1 MTATARIRLP
11 KGNPFRDTTGNWVR
25 EADQITLPRLDEVGG
40 HPRPAGVGVTYT
52 EQEYAA
58 LADEQELNWPAEGE
72 HEARDVQVQARGW
85 DSLAVATEFLLTES
99 EKQVRAARG
108 DQQHAAQVLTPYV
121 RREPWAKLRYWVLWP
136 LFALGDASSVLSAAI
151 MLGDV
156 PWVAAGQA
164 LSAGLAAACAG
175 LVGAELKHRQT
186 AQSRQRDPD
195 TLTNDERRYQR
206 LFTDGTKGIG
216 IVKLI
221 GLLSLLVVALLGV
234 GIFTL
239 RSSVEGSASGLT
251 FGLLAA
257 ATAIGSG
264 LRAAFQPSTL
274 LPADL
279 VGMAPGTPAPS
290 PSTSYRL
297 GHPGRPARVPTIV
310 IAICDDS
317 GSVTS
322 PIGAD
327 PLSNRYAEVM
337 HAFSVVA
344 RRGSGH
350 ELGAA
355 LHFDTP
361 TSGDTGPVPITRRG
375 LRLLRLG
382 LRVPP
387 DAAGTSRLAPSLQR
401 AVEIADSYPDHKVIL
416 LVLSDFWLMDREPGQ
431 VLSNLAAFPGQVHA
445 VVLGAG
451 LPAGVLD
458 DRISVT
464 PVMQDDPLAVP
475 A

>member
-1 MTATARIRLP
+1 MTSR
-11 KGNPFRDTTGNWVR
+11 
-25 EADQITLPRLDEVGG
+25 
-40 HPRPAGVGVTYT
+40 
-52 EQEYAA
+52 
-58 LADEQELNWPAEGE
+58 
-72 HEARDVQVQARGW
+72 
-85 DSLAVATEFLLTES
+85 AVLQPS
-99 EKQVRAARG
+99 
-108 DQQHAAQVLTPYV
+108 
-121 RREPWAKLRYWVLWP
+121 
-136 LFALGDASSVLSAAI
+136 
-151 MLGDV
+151 
-156 PWVAAGQA
+156 
-164 LSAGLAAACAG
+164 
-175 LVGAELKHRQT
+175 
-186 AQSRQRDPD
+186 
-195 TLTNDERRYQR
+195 N
-206 LFTDGTKGIG
+206 
-216 IVKLI
+216 
-221 GLLSLLVVALLGV
+221 LLS
-234 GIFTL
+234 
-239 RSSVEGSASGLT
+239 
-251 FGLLAA
+251 
-257 ATAIGSG
+257 
-264 LRAAFQPSTL
+264 
-274 LPADL
+274 ADL

-350 ELGAA
+350 GLGAA

-431 VLSNLAAFPGQVHA
+431 VLSDLAAFPGQVHA

-451 LPAGVLD
+451 LPVGVLD
-458 DRISVT
+458 DRITVT
-464 PVMQDDPLAVP
+464 RIKRDDPPGSVARAVFASLITHRPGSRLAGTANQEARRHWP
-475 A
+475 LRIPQRLRYSLSTPSDTTR

>member
-1 MTATARIRLP
+1 VTATARIRLP

-264 LRAAFQPSTL
+264 LLGYAVADEV
-274 LPADL
+274 ADL
-279 VGMAPGTPAPS
+279 LDTFAKRVRRAEKRHLTLAGSKALKLRARAIEAARSIHAEYQLRGLAAGKRVESLSWRVLRRNPQVVGHGFPTGEQS
-290 PSTSYRL
+290 GVIGRRL
-297 GHPGRPARVPTIV
+297 
-310 IAICDDS
+310 
-317 GSVTS
+317 
-322 PIGAD
+322 
-327 PLSNRYAEVM
+327 
-337 HAFSVVA
+337 
-344 RRGSGH
+344 RRG
-350 ELGAA
+350 
-355 LHFDTP
+355 
-361 TSGDTGPVPITRRG
+361 
-375 LRLLRLG
+375 
-382 LRVPP
+382 
-387 DAAGTSRLAPSLQR
+387 GTA
-401 AVEIADSYPDHKVIL
+401 
-416 LVLSDFWLMDREPGQ
+416 
-431 VLSNLAAFPGQVHA
+431 
-445 VVLGAG
+445 
-451 LPAGVLD
+451 
-458 DRISVT
+458 
-464 PVMQDDPLAVP
+464 
-475 A
+475 